1 MRLVTS
7 LFHLPSSFEE
17 SHPSPIGL
25 LRFLP
30 HQARHRFEFITNTLN
45 DLRESVAHDQSMSS
59 LLSIHERRAS
69 LNGTNI
75 LPRKI
80 WLESDIETP
89 LSVQESDVQLKS
101 NATKR
106 PACSTSE
113 TSFFSRTMTLAN
125 MHHMVNG
132 GEERSRRGRFVV
144 SSSRV
149 MGVTVLQSVTN
160 CSKTTCIFLP
170 QRIIQNNTNEGL
182 VSRRISQS
190 TERKS
195 ISIHVVSAIRSG
207 NLPFLHNHCSN
218 YPVSS
223 WFGNESAGDL
233 VAKNVTELD
242 STILNITRRTFCH
255 NAKVRSRADGSFI
268 LLLTGCSSRRNAES
282 IYSYRGFL
290 TNQIVDP
297 VVFKHRYNATLR
309 MNKLFTLQCNHPM
322 YSKRSIDAR
331 ALTLEVCFTQNIVGV
346 LANSYTRHAKSNKAS
361 QDCGLARSAPYAYRL
376 KTNRHG
382 QCLVSSCKANGE
394 KKTLQIVGPKFLI
407 DVSNIDK
414 YSTRF
419 SGEFPDW
426 VIDTD
431 TGNLDDVIAIEAL
444 GKRSLKV
451 RGELLHLVMKASELD
466 DGKKSFLAEF
476 AVANR
481 GRVSSQHFPLG
492 GVGNDAGIDG
502 VAEPSDLHLA
512 FTVDLTVPNANKS
525 VRKRTNEMP
534 IDENMEDKSSKKKSR
549 KEKKKH
555 KKVRKRKRNDD
566 NVSKESMPC
575 VTASISQTEQVE
587 KSCAAGQTT
596 HIMRVAVPS
605 ISLGMTP
612 INPPKK
618 LRLRRKSLDSEYC
631 ILQSDQM
638 KMANDLGNA
647 HTSGT
652 EHEENIAT
660 TSAAAKSSPDSVAHL
675 NNSMRFDDQCECYTE
690 AHRNANAGPTHIS
703 AQSVS
708 GAFQRE
714 AEEASKADDEYENYE
729 HEPALL
735 NTNMPKLQ
743 ESTSWT
749 LLTSESFLE
758 SHGVVVAEL
767 ASGIWQKSLLE
778 SERNIVD
785 DTLRGVVVCDCP
797 LLDIADVDIELSDNS
812 AVIVQY
818 LSTWSEKAEIVSSLN
833 GQQGSRAF
841 IRRLVLLA
849 ASGRYNTIHV
859 LLCLDV
865 KMSST
870 LSGDII
876 TLQNAVNRQS
886 GCPAEHVTFEFVAP
900 RSLAAAIALR
910 LMSLSTN
917 LQESTLLAEFI
928 LDENVRERAR
938 FLVMLAPTMT
948 VHMALRCLG
957 CLSSGL
963 DSAEAMHNL
972 FRLATITPRDLF
984 PHKLEGVLSRTASE
998 QLWLALNVDIS
1009 HAYSNASHTKANGN
1023 QNEY

>member
-1 MRLVTS
+1 MSLVTS

-17 SHPSPIGL
+17 SHPSPIGHS
-25 LRFLP
+25 RFLS
-30 HQARHRFEFITNTLN
+30 HHNHHRFEFITNTLN
-45 DLRESVAHDQSMSS
+45 DLKDSVAHDQSMSS
-59 LLSIHERRAS
+59 LLSIHEGRAS

-80 WLESDIETP
+80 WLDSDIETI
-89 LSVQESDVQLKS
+89 DVQLKS

-113 TSFFSRTMTLAN
+113 MSFFSRTMTLAN
-125 MHHMVNG
+125 THHIING

-149 MGVTVLQSVTN
+149 MGVTVLESVTN
-160 CSKTTCIFLP
+160 CSKATCIFLP
-170 QRIIQNNTNEGL
+170 QSIIQNNTNEGL
-182 VSRRISQS
+182 VTRRISQS

-195 ISIHVVSAIRSG
+195 ISSDVVSAIRSG

-223 WFGNESAGDL
+223 WFGSESAGDS
-233 VAKNVTELD
+233 VTKNVTELD

-255 NAKVRSRADGSFI
+255 NAKVRSRADGSRI
-268 LLLTGCSSRRNAES
+268 LLLTGCSSRRNTES
-282 IYSYRGFL
+282 IYSYWGFL

-297 VVFKHRYNATLR
+297 IVFKHRYNATLR
-309 MNKLFTLQCNHPM
+309 MIKLFTLQCNHPM
-322 YSKRSIDAR
+322 HSERAIDAP
-331 ALTLEVCFTQNIVGV
+331 ALTLEACFTRNIVGV
-346 LANSYTRHAKSNKAS
+346 LANSYTRHAKSKKAS
-361 QDCGLARSAPYAYRL
+361 QDCGLARCAPYAYRL
-376 KTNRHG
+376 KTKKHG
-382 QCLVSSCKANGE
+382 QCLVSSCKAIGE
-394 KKTLQIVGPKFLI
+394 KKTIQIVGPKFHI

-419 SGEFPDW
+419 SGESPDW
-426 VIDTD
+426 VTDTD
-431 TGNLDDVIAIEAL
+431 TGNVDDVIAVEAL
-444 GKRSLKV
+444 GKRSMKV
-451 RGELLHLVMKASELD
+451 RGELLHLVMKASELE

-481 GRVSSQHFPLG
+481 GRVSSQHIPLEG
-492 GVGNDAGIDG
+492 LGNDAGIDG
-502 VAEPSDLHLA
+502 VAEPSYPHLA
-512 FTVDLTVPNANKS
+512 ATVDPTVPTNKP
-525 VRKRTNEMP
+525 VRKRTHEIP
-534 IDENMEDKSSKKKSR
+534 IDENKESKKR
-549 KEKKKH
+549 KKKRRKKEH
-555 KKVRKRKRNDD
+555 KKGRKRKRKDND
-566 NVSKESMPC
+566 VSKESLPC
-575 VTASISQTEQVE
+575 ETASISQTEQVE
-587 KSCAAGQTT
+587 KSCAAGPTT
-596 HIMRVAVPS
+596 HIMRVVVPS
-605 ISLGMTP
+605 IPLGMTP

-618 LRLRRKSLDSEYC
+618 LQLRRKSLDTSEHC
-631 ILQSDQM
+631 ILQSDRM
-638 KMANDLGNA
+638 KMANNHGNT
-647 HTSGT
+647 HTTGT
-652 EHEENIAT
+652 EHEENTAN

-675 NNSMRFDDQCECYTE
+675 NYSMRFDDQSECHTE
-690 AHRNANAGPTHIS
+690 AHRNANTSPTHLSQS
-703 AQSVS
+703 AS

-714 AEEASKADDEYENYE
+714 AEEASKADDEYENYVY
-729 HEPALL
+729 EPALL
-735 NTNMPKLQ
+735 NTNMPNLR
-743 ESTSWT
+743 ESWT
-749 LLTSESFLE
+749 LLTSERFLE

-767 ASGIWQKSLLE
+767 ASGSWQKSLLE
-778 SERNIVD
+778 SEENIVD
-785 DTLRGVVVCDCP
+785 DTLLRGVVVCDCP

-818 LSTWSEKAEIVSSLN
+818 LSNWSEKAEIVGSLN

-849 ASGRYNTIHV
+849 ASGRYNAIHV

-865 KMSST
+865 EMSST

-910 LMSLSTN
+910 FMSLSTN
-917 LQESTLLAEFI
+917 PQESTLLAEFI

-957 CLSSGL
+957 FLSSGL

-972 FRLATITPRDLF
+972 FRLAKRTPRDLF
-984 PHKLEGVLSRTASE
+984 PHKLEGVLSRAASE
-998 QLWLALNVDIS
+998 QLWLALNVD
-1009 HAYSNASHTKANGN
+1009 AF
-1023 QNEY
+1023 QN